1 MDLES
6 NGLLAVNGKQ
16 SIGVS
21 TDARRLVDAFLA
33 GRTAE
38 TLRTYQQSLE
48 EFAAFIEATS
58 LAAAVHM
65 LLSRTAGEA
74 NVLVLDYRNH
84 LIEEGRA
91 AATVNLRL
99 SALRAVIRMARMTGL
114 VSWTIEVQGLKAEAY
129 RDTRGVGRTGYRR
142 LLEELDK
149 RTDAKG
155 VRDRAILRLMYE
167 LALRRI
173 EIARLDLEDVDLAGA
188 TLQVLARNMVLK
200 ALGVRSLDQLS
211 GGLRMT
217 ALAALDGKL

>member
-1 MDLES
+1 
-6 NGLLAVNGKQ
+6 
-16 SIGVS
+16 
-21 TDARRLVDAFLA
+21 
-33 GRTAE
+33 
-38 TLRTYQQSLE
+38 
-48 EFAAFIEATS
+48 
-58 LAAAVHM
+58 
-65 LLSRTAGEA
+65 
-74 NVLVLDYRNH
+74 
-84 LIEEGRA
+84 
-91 AATVNLRL
+91 
-99 SALRAVIRMARMTGL
+99 MTGL

-129 RDTRGVGRTGYRR
+129 LDTRGVGRTGYRR

-217 ALAALDGKL
+217 AIAALDGKL